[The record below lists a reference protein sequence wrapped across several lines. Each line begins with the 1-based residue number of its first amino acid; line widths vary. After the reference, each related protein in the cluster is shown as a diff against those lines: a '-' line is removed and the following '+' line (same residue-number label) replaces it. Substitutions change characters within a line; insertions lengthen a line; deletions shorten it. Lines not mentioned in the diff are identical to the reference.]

1 MCHNDDMHENDLPD
15 LTHIPPGNDICLFCG
30 YTDLRM
36 SVDGLAAKMR
46 YEYGTDTVK
55 KTMLFCGRK
64 PDRIKIL
71 YQTSSG
77 YALLYH
83 RYEELKLNW
92 PRTPEEVWIITLAQ
106 MIKLLNGYSI
116 RREEAISYI
125 SPVST

>member
-55 KTMLFCGRK
+55 KNHAVLWKETGQNQDSV
-64 PDRIKIL
+64 PDFFRL
-71 YQTSSG
+71 CS
-77 YALLYH
+77 
-83 RYEELKLNW
+83 
-92 PRTPEEVWIITLAQ
+92 
-106 MIKLLNGYSI
+106 
-116 RREEAISYI
+116 AISPI
-125 SPVST
+125 